1 MDHIALLI
9 ALAWL
14 SAAVSFFIAWN
25 GWRRRHLLLAE
36 GAWFILVSLAAGV
49 WTWSYGMTL
58 AARTTDAFWPW
69 VVVRNNAASLTA
81 LAFFATVLSAVRPQW
96 RKTLWVFV
104 PLAAAVQWSAE
115 WAAWPYWTAQEMTV
129 AGRRVFVAVLQNPP
143 WHVSLL
149 GTWLPM
155 LWFFLGL
162 ALLGYYVRPLLRA
175 IPKPRLLFLGLS
187 FLVLSA
193 LQVWT
198 LLPGSP
204 LMLKVVQILPLSM
217 ALVSLVLSDALLR
230 LRFGFTG
237 AFTPEGVLGQVREGV
252 VVLTNEGL
260 LAWWNAPAAQALGL
274 TPGDRGLPWQEKL
287 GDHPAWQQ
295 QRNGLREV
303 RGEIIAFEDGQ
314 GRHRDWLV
322 SWLPLK
328 DEGSLVLG
336 WVFLFD
342 DLTEERDLQRTL
354 HLRLQIQNL
363 LRELFAFLLED
374 LPLDQLAQR
383 VLATLMQPL
392 GAHRPRQAALYVA
405 AAHAGA
411 FATTGW
417 QRLAWSGDLN
427 PPPEQLFYPPG
438 AAWNEK
444 HFWAVFREAGG
455 QLHEDHTHTLVWP
468 LSLDKRVWGALL
480 LAYPADAAP
489 STEVCYALHTAAQIV
504 THLMHHHANRARLL
518 QMQQVY
524 QSMQEPVLIQDIRG
538 RVLDCNPAAEEI
550 LGINYEDM
558 VGRMLSETGLVL
570 LEPTPE
576 ELAQALRQA
585 PVWRGHLRLTH
596 PRWPHDRLFAV
607 STVRIHTP
615 FEAPQVRLVSVLRDI
630 TEEGRLKQALAQE
643 RTYFERLVEVSR
655 VMLSAA
661 ATLEQAIL
669 HALRVSVELAAA
681 EDGTL
686 VVLDAE
692 GEPQV
697 LYTLEG
703 RQDRRLDLARQV
715 LQRGAAAVALQ
726 EKRVLRLD
734 DVHTTD
740 LWLPSPGG
748 DPWRA
753 ALVVPLFYQERPLG
767 VLTLTHQQAGHF
779 TAEHERLVSGAA
791 ELIALALHNAALYE
805 EQFRLGQALLE
816 AKERAEHLRRRQE
829 RFFANLS
836 HEMRTPLQAI
846 IGYVDVLRLEHPD
859 GAEMPDLAAIEQAA
873 RELLDLVNQM
883 LDFQR
888 SRLKEDYIHPEP
900 VVLSEVVAA
909 ATAVVR
915 PLLQRRRNRLSVRI
929 APADLDMVTDAEKLR
944 RIVLNLLSNAV
955 KFTEAGEVQVDIAA
969 VEREGQPWVRIQV
982 RDTGIGIPPEEWE
995 RIFEPFEQ
1003 VEGQAAGGTG
1013 LGLYLVRTFAQRL
1026 GGWVEVESTPGQG
1039 STFTVW
1045 LPRHLEETPP
1055 PTAPLPPLA
1064 DEEG

>member
-1 MDHIALLI
+1 MDYIALLI

-25 GWRRRHLLLAE
+25 GWHRRHLLLAE
-36 GAWFILVSLAAGV
+36 GAWFILVNLAAGV
-49 WTWSYGMTL
+49 WTGAYGTSL

-69 VVVRNNAASLTA
+69 IVVRNNAASLTA
-81 LAFFATVLSAVRPQW
+81 LTFFATVLSAVRPQW
-96 RKTLWVFV
+96 RKALWAFV
-104 PLAAAVQWSAE
+104 PLATAVQWSAE
-115 WAAWPYWTAQEMTV
+115 WASWPYWTAREMV
-129 AGRRVFVAVLQNPP
+129 MAGRRVFVAVLQNPP

-162 ALLGYYVRPLLRA
+162 ALLVYYTRPLLRA
-175 IPKPRLLFLGLS
+175 IPRLRLVFLGLS
-187 FLVLSA
+187 FLVISA

-217 ALVSLVLSDALLR
+217 ALVSLVLSGALLR
-230 LRFGFTG
+230 LRFGFAG

-274 TPGDRGLPWQEKL
+274 GPQDRGLPWREKL
-287 GDHPAWQQ
+287 GAHPAWQRQ
-295 QRNGLREV
+295 QNGLREV
-303 RGEIIAFEDGQ
+303 RGEIVTFEDANGQ
-314 GRHRDWLV
+314 HYDWLV

-328 DEGSLVLG
+328 DEGNVALG

-342 DLTEERDLQRTL
+342 DLTEERNLQRTL

-374 LPLDQLAQR
+374 IPLDQLAQQI
-383 VLATLMQPL
+383 LATLMQPL
-392 GAHRPRQAALYVA
+392 GPYRPRQAALYVA
-405 AAHAGA
+405 AAQAGSPSA
-411 FATTGW
+411 TGW
-417 QRLAWSGDLN
+417 QRIAWSGDLN
-427 PPPEQLFYPPG
+427 PPPERLFYPPDV
-438 AAWNEK
+438 AWSEK
-444 HFWAVFREAGG
+444 YFWAVFREAGG
-455 QLHEDHTHTLVWP
+455 QLHEDHTQTLVWP

-480 LAYPADAAP
+480 LAYPTGDVP
-489 STEVCYALHTAAQIV
+489 STEVRYALHTAAQIV
-504 THLMHHHANRARLL
+504 THLLRHHADRARLL

-558 VGRMLSETGLVL
+558 VGRLLTETGLVL
-570 LEPTPE
+570 LEPPSE
-576 ELAQALRQA
+576 ELAQALRQT
-585 PVWRGHLRLTH
+585 PVWQGRLRLAH

-630 TEEGRLKQALAQE
+630 TEEERLKGALAQE

-686 VVLDAE
+686 VVLDEE

-697 LYTLEG
+697 LYTLDG
-703 RQDRRLDLARQV
+703 RQDEHLDFARQV
-715 LQRGAAAVALQ
+715 LQHGASGWALQ
-726 EKRVLRLD
+726 ERRVLRLD
-734 DVHTTD
+734 DVHATD
-740 LWLPSPGG
+740 RWLPSPGG
-748 DPWRA
+748 DPMRA

-767 VLTLTHQQAGHF
+767 VLTLTHHQVGHF

-859 GAEMPDLAAIEQAA
+859 WAEMPDLVAIEQAA

-888 SRLKEDYIHPEP
+888 SRLKEEYIRAEP
-900 VVLSEVVAA
+900 VVLSEIVAS
-909 ATAVVR
+909 ATTVVR

-929 APADLDMVTDAEKLR
+929 APVDLDMVTDPEKLR

-969 VEREGQPWVRIQV
+969 VEREGQPWVRLQV
-982 RDTGIGIPPEEWE
+982 RDTGVGIPPEEWE

-1026 GGWVEVESTPGQG
+1026 GGWVEVESEPGQG

-1045 LPRHLEETPP
+1045 LPRYLDESPP

-1064 DEEG
+1064 DAEG